1 MDIRFSNEFLTAY
14 KRLKKKYRSL
24 QSDFERLLKSLQEN
38 PYQGV
43 EIINGVW
50 KMRLSIKAKGKGK
63 SGGAR
68 VIIRIAIVDDELQFL
83 YIYDKSEFANVSD
96 AFLRDILSQM

>member
-43 EIINGVW
+43 EIIDGVW
-50 KMRLSIKAKGKGK
+50 KVRLSIKAKGKGK
-63 SGGAR
+63 SGGAH

>member
-14 KRLKKKYRSL
+14 KQLKKKYRSL

-43 EIINGVW
+43 EIIDGVW
-50 KMRLSIKAKGKGK
+50 KVRLSIKAKEK
-63 SGGAR
+63 
-68 VIIRIAIVDDELQFL
+68 VEEHVLLLE
-83 YIYDKSEFANVSD
+83 
-96 AFLRDILSQM
+96 